1 MSSTKSDSISNS
13 QSNLFDKEKKKCE
26 SEIKEHINKIIK
38 NEGKFCCMSKDIS
51 IVIPDKSED
60 AESTDT
66 LTKYLTHEDSN
77 QWIRSLFLETL
88 KSKELNPKALEQM
101 KAKGITPKPQPLD
114 IVLIIIIP
122 AEKSIKIGVSV
133 PVSMELDLLS
143 FCKKSLTN
151 DTPILYTIEVYSDKL
166 MFIDYPTEFEL
177 KEMDNAMSLFFKQ
190 LKVEGIYI
198 DDEPDEEY
206 VNYLEK
212 FEE

>member
-1 MSSTKSDSISNS
+1 MSSQINSHIDSH
-13 QSNLFDKEKKKCE
+13 LFDKEKKKCE

-60 AESTDT
+60 AEPTDT
-66 LTKYLTHEDSN
+66 LTKYLTNEEGN

-88 KSKELNPKALEQM
+88 KSKELNAKALEQM

-122 AEKSIKIGVSV
+122 AEKSIKIGVSA
-133 PVSMELDLLS
+133 PPTIELDLLS
-143 FCKKSLTN
+143 FCKKTLTN
-151 DTPILYTIEVYSDKL
+151 DIPILYTIEIHNDKL
-166 MFIDYPTEFEL
+166 MFIEYPTEFEL
-177 KEMDNAMSLFFKQ
+177 KEIDNAMSLFFKQ
-190 LKVEGIYI
+190 LKIEGIYI

-206 VNYLEK
+206 VNYLEGI
-212 FEE
+212 EE

>member
-1 MSSTKSDSISNS
+1 MTSQINSHTDSH
-13 QSNLFDKEKKKCE
+13 LFDKEKKKCE
-26 SEIKEHINKIIK
+26 TEIKEHINKIIK

-51 IVIPDKSED
+51 IIIPDKSED
-60 AESTDT
+60 AEPTDT
-66 LTKYLTHEDSN
+66 LTKYLSNEDSTK
-77 QWIRSLFLETL
+77 WIRSLFLEIL

-114 IVLIIIIP
+114 IMLIIIIP
-122 AEKSIKIGVSV
+122 AEKNIKIGVSV

-143 FCKKSLTN
+143 FCKKTFTN
-151 DTPILYTIEVYSDKL
+151 DTSILYTIEVYNDKL
-166 MFIDYPTEFEL
+166 MFIEYPTEFEL

-206 VNYLEK
+206 VNYLEGI
-212 FEE
+212 EE